1 MYVRYVMA
9 HTTGWESA
17 MDPIPFEGARVSHI
31 TDYTYP
37 RVFLGAELRGS
48 PVPPSVDASGSK
60 TS

>member
-17 MDPIPFEGARVSHI
+17 MDPIPFEGAEMSHI

-37 RVFLGAELRGS
+37 RVVLG
-48 PVPPSVDASGSK
+48 PVH
-60 TS
+60 